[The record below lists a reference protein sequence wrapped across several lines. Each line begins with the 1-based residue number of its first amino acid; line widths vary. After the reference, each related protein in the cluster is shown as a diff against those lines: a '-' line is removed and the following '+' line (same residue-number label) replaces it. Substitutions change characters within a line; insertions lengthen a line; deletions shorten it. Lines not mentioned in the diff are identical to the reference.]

1 MKKDK
6 VRNFILIIFLVII
19 IGMCVGG
26 IYLKMS
32 FDNKQQNTCLE
43 TCPEGYELKNKNSPN
58 CYCKEKPKPINEIVI
73 SMDNWQEYFEF
84 DTKVNWRKDDFGD
97 IIGLSVRQNI
107 KLKDIYHDKLAKKS
121 IIKFKIEGKEYV
133 RSINIDTANKKYT
146 LGNPVGMTTDYETT
160 VKMDMRKNYLPSQ
173 SDYFY
178 ITPFIELS
186 SGVMTIIEDYNVTK
200 VEGTL
205 YLYK

>member
-73 SMDNWQEYFEF
+73 SMDNWQEYFEI
-84 DTKVNWRKDDFGD
+84 KKQHNKDYVV
-97 IIGLSVRQNI
+97 S
-107 KLKDIYHDKLAKKS
+107 LKAKKQG
-121 IIKFKIEGKEYV
+121 KI
-133 RSINIDTANKKYT
+133 S
-146 LGNPVGMTTDYETT
+146 
-160 VKMDMRKNYLPSQ
+160 
-173 SDYFY
+173 
-178 ITPFIELS
+178 
-186 SGVMTIIEDYNVTK
+186 
-200 VEGTL
+200 
-205 YLYK
+205 

>member
-84 DTKVNWRKDDFGD
+84 DTKVDWRKDDFGD
-97 IIGLSVRQNI
+97 IIGLSVSQNI
-107 KLKDIYHDKLAKKS
+107 RLQDIYHDKLAKKS
-121 IIKFKIEGKEYV
+121 IIKFKIEGKDYV
-133 RSINIDTANKKYT
+133 RSINIDTVNKKYT

-160 VKMDMRKNYLPSQ
+160 VKMDIRKNISSH

-178 ITPFIELS
+178 ITPFIDLS
-186 SGVMTIIEDYNVTK
+186 RGSMPIIEDYSVTRA
-200 VEGTL
+200 EGTL
-205 YLYK
+205 YLYE